1 MRKQIGISFLVFLCL
16 AIGCASMPGSKVD
29 GKATPIIT
37 QSFASKEIRPG
48 DTWKVY
54 LKVSDPNGEMKK
66 IFAMID
72 QPGVVPYPVSIIPV
86 KKENR
91 KELSGYI
98 YLSTANPV
106 FPMNGVNLTLAV
118 QVQDGSSNF
127 SQPVVF
133 PLSINTTSSQEAPSQ
148 GGFKEEELGPVNV
161 ILHSGRTPR

>member
-1 MRKQIGISFLVFLCL
+1 MCVYAGFESRWEGNF
-16 AIGCASMPGSKVD
+16 
-29 GKATPIIT
+29 IT

-48 DTWKVY
+48 DTWKVC
-54 LKVSDPNGEMKK
+54 LKVSDPNGEMQK
-66 IFAMID
+66 IFTVIE
-72 QPGVVPYPVSIIPV
+72 QPGVVPYPVSIIQV
-86 KKENR
+86 KKGNR

-106 FPMNGVNLTLAV
+106 FPMNGVNLTLTV
-118 QVQDGSSNF
+118 PVQDGSSNF

>member
-1 MRKQIGISFLVFLCL
+1 
-16 AIGCASMPGSKVD
+16 MPGSKVD
-29 GKATPIIT
+29 SKATPIIT
-37 QSFASKEIRPG
+37 QSFASKEIKPG

-66 IFAMID
+66 IFAMIE
-72 QPGVVPYPVSIIPV
+72 QPGVVPYPVSIIQV

-106 FPMNGVNLTLAV
+106 FPMNGVNLTLTV

-133 PLSINTTSSQEAPSQ
+133 PLSINTPSSQEASSQ
-148 GGFKEEELGPVNV
+148 GRLQG
-161 ILHSGRTPR
+161 GRIGSR